1 MTTARSTKLGWIILA
16 CAIFGFLLAEVLG
29 VVSQPVY
36 LVMVGIPILL
46 GAAFGF
52 VGFAGSGE
60 TRNRN
65 AILWMAA
72 VVGLSLLSIAA
83 LATHALLNSTDL

>member
-1 MTTARSTKLGWIILA
+1 MTTSRRTKLGWVILA
-16 CAIFGFLLAEVLG
+16 CAIFGLLLAEVLG
-29 VVSQPVY
+29 AVSLPAY

-46 GAAFGF
+46 GTAFGIL
-52 VGFAGSGE
+52 GLAGSGE

-83 LATHALLNSTDL
+83 LATPALLNSTDL